1 MTFIPII
8 LFVYIIITIC
18 LTYMVH
24 KMPRKPVYH
33 KPEWGK
39 VADTTI
45 AAVDGGFLE
54 VWRIEPDGPSRG
66 IVVLAHGWSR
76 NRDRMIE
83 RAQMFGKWGYTTVIH
98 SARDHG
104 GSSPCKLMN
113 GIRFGEDIEV
123 VLKWVGEPV
132 ILYGHSA
139 GAAGAMIA
147 VSRYPKLVKLLFLEG
162 CYAEIKPAL
171 LKLYKSFNKYF
182 GTIFGPGIVF
192 WMEKV
197 LYRNQLK
204 LLSPKSLA
212 PGVNIPVM
220 LIHGEKDMTFP
231 VSFAQDLA
239 DSFPGDRVKVWVAE
253 GAGHSNASFQRGYR
267 TEIKQFLESY
277 YPS

>member
-1 MTFIPII
+1 MTTIPIF
-8 LFVYIIITIC
+8 LFAYIIITIC
-18 LTYMVH
+18 LTYAVH
-24 KMPRKPVYH
+24 KMPRKPVCH
-33 KPEWGK
+33 KPGWGK
-39 VADTTI
+39 LVDTKI

-54 VWRIEPDGPSRG
+54 VWRIDPDGPSKG

-76 NRDRMIE
+76 NRDRMIN
-83 RAQMFGKWGYTTVIH
+83 RAQMFGKWGYSTVVH

-104 GSSPCKLMN
+104 GSSPCRWMN
-113 GIRFGEDIEV
+113 GIRFGEDIETI
-123 VLKWVGEPV
+123 LQWIGEPV

-147 VSRYPKLVKLLFLEG
+147 ASRYPHLVELLFLEG

-171 LKLYKSFNKYF
+171 LNLYKSFNKYF

-192 WMEKV
+192 WMVNV

-212 PGVNIPVM
+212 PGINIPVM

-231 VSFAQDLA
+231 VSFARDLA
-239 DSFPGDRVKVWVAE
+239 NSFPGDRVKVWIAG
-253 GAGHSNASFQRGYR
+253 GAGHSNASLKRGYR
-267 TEIKQFLESY
+267 NEIKQFLNSHKL
-277 YPS
+277 S